1 MSDARRRTEYDSAC
15 PSILLPAPEDLNL
28 AAQQEMDGVI
38 VQFSD
43 SGPRP
48 RMFAS
53 VEVVIH
59 QTVVVEVDKLQVI
72 PPLPPAI
79 EN

>member
-1 MSDARRRTEYDSAC
+1 LAREGDRVRFRVSD
-15 PSILLPAPEDLNL
+15 IFLPVPEHLSL
-28 AAQQEMDGVI
+28 TAQEMEGVI

-43 SGPRP
+43 SGQRP

-59 QTVVVEVDKLQVI
+59 QTVVVEVDKLQI
-72 PPLPPAI
+72 LPPLRTAT
-79 EN
+79 ET